1 MRDRKYFAGGH
12 CLALAIRTPQNET
25 AGLIKT
31 LEYAGQIAL
40 SRRDANFPAEPKGAR
55 EPFGSNDMKTSA
67 VLPLRQ
73 PVHHP
78 VGEPGEQVLR
88 RRLSTA
94 GLQMGRR
101 IARVLRVMRAI
112 HADPNDDEGPLPF
125 DQNSGDLRSFI
136 EEVVRPLQHQRSTE
150 ANKFADGIMHRQGRH
165 ERQLRRALRRRRF
178 VEQKTGIEISWFRDP
193 SAAAPTASRG
203 L

>member
-1 MRDRKYFAGGH
+1 
-12 CLALAIRTPQNET
+12 
-25 AGLIKT
+25 
-31 LEYAGQIAL
+31 
-40 SRRDANFPAEPKGAR
+40 
-55 EPFGSNDMKTSA
+55 
-67 VLPLRQ
+67 
-73 PVHHP
+73 
-78 VGEPGEQVLR
+78 
-88 RRLSTA
+88 
-94 GLQMGRR
+94 
-101 IARVLRVMRAI
+101 MRAI

-125 DQNSGDLRSFI
+125 DQNSGDLRSLI

-193 SAAAPTASRG
+193 SAAAPAASCS